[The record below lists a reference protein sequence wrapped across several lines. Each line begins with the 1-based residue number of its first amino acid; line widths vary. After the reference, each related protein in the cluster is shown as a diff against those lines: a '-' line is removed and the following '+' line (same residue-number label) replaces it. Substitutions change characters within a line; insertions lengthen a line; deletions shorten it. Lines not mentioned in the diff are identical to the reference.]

1 MGAFISMSGIVGK
14 SQMEVLES
22 LNYYFKD
29 QYQELKE
36 SALNTEIYDLFLL
49 NEYKNNSVILYPEG
63 FCEFEKIAIF
73 LAEEFK
79 VPIFNFYIYDGDLW
93 MYEMYYEGKIIDRFN
108 PVPNYL
114 VKDID
119 ENEIESCKGN
129 PEIICHYFKSV
140 ELNDIKEYY
149 KFWTEELINNKI
161 KAYPTDE
168 FSYGMD
174 WQAVDFMKKL
184 NMKYP
189 ITDEEETIG
198 RAFKL
203 V

>member
-1 MGAFISMSGIVGK
+1 MGAFIAMSGIVGK
-14 SQMEVLES
+14 SPNDVLKV
-22 LNYYFKD
+22 LNAYFKD

-36 SALNTEIYDLFLL
+36 TALTTEIYNLFLL
-49 NEYKNNSVILYPEG
+49 NGEKNNSVVLYPDG
-63 FCEFEKIAIF
+63 FFELEEIAIY
-73 LAEEFK
+73 LERELK
-79 VPIFNFYIYDGDLW
+79 VPIFNFSIYESDLW
-93 MYEMYYEGKIIDRFN
+93 MYEMYYDGKIIDKFN
-108 PVPNYL
+108 PMAEYVE
-114 VKDID
+114 DSD
-119 ENEIESCKGN
+119 ENETQAYKGN
-129 PEIICHYFKSV
+129 PEIVCKYLKGI

-149 KFWTEELINNKI
+149 KFWTEELINNKE

-174 WQAVDFMKKL
+174 WQIIDFMKKL
-184 NMKYP
+184 NLKYP